1 MMKTRDE
8 EVADNREQRL
18 QPPVKRHKN
27 KMKAIHVDPKRDSK
41 GTIYN

>member
-18 QPPVKRHKN
+18 QPVKRHKN